1 MKKYFCDWSNYVSFA
16 LALLPAFAMY
26 YFNPHDSV
34 PYIAFII
41 VVFLAFLFAWLSY
54 KLYNDLRQV
63 ALTYTIEIV
72 KCTNNRCL
80 CKPCPFLS
88 HHSVVSFF
96 ENIDGYEEL
105 ITYGYVETITNNG
118 LAQII
123 LFSNDE
129 KKEDH
134 FSRISNHLSS
144 IIIKPTIT
152 IETAETIT
160 NLNLE
165 VNYENDH

>member
-1 MKKYFCDWSNYVSFA
+1 MMS
-16 LALLPAFAMY
+16 
-26 YFNPHDSV
+26 
-34 PYIAFII
+34 
-41 VVFLAFLFAWLSY
+41 
-54 KLYNDLRQV
+54 LRKMCQPI
-63 ALTYTIEIV
+63 LTT
-72 KCTNNRCL
+72 
-80 CKPCPFLS
+80 
-88 HHSVVSFF
+88 SVVSFF

>member
-1 MKKYFCDWSNYVSFA
+1 MKKYFCDWSNYFSFA
-16 LALLPAFAMY
+16 LALIPAFLLY
-26 YFNPHDSV
+26 VFSPGDNV

-41 VVFLAFLFAWLSY
+41 AFFAAFLFAWLSY
-54 KLYNDLRQV
+54 KLYSDLRQV

-129 KKEDH
+129 H

>member
-96 ENIDGYEEL
+96 VLFRNIRLKSDF
-105 ITYGYVETITNNG
+105 IKCSTDDHKHNG
-118 LAQII
+118 T
-123 LFSNDE
+123 S
-129 KKEDH
+129 
-134 FSRISNHLSS
+134 
-144 IIIKPTIT
+144 T
-152 IETAETIT
+152 
-160 NLNLE
+160 
-165 VNYENDH
+165 